1 MNKLIDLVRFKK
13 LDWYILKEYIGP
25 FFVTFFVAWFVL
37 IMQFLWKYI
46 DDLIGKGL
54 SQDVIFKF
62 MFYTASTLIPMALP
76 LAILLS
82 SIMTMGKFG
91 ENSELTAA
99 KASGISLFRYFKSTI
114 IFSVIVAIFA
124 FYYSNY
130 IFTKTKAV
138 AQSMLGDI
146 RNLKPALI
154 IKPNTFYNG
163 ISGVSLRVDS
173 KNEQTGEL
181 IGIKIYNHSRGNGN
195 ESILLAKRGNLA
207 QSDDG
212 KVLIFKL
219 DSGIQYRDE
228 SSSSYD
234 NLKFPFY
241 IYTFKHFEKRFDLT
255 QFQLGEISKNP
266 DEMRLTMNVGEL
278 TRAIDSF
285 KREAIG
291 SQVKFESSFSQL
303 NPIFKKGPIGSA
315 GLNFK
320 DSLTRMNTEERTK
333 FKLIRTN
340 KMRTVKNYLF
350 AHNSERN
357 YLRSL
362 KNLSEIEWHRKFT
375 LAISCIVLF
384 FVGAPLGSIIKKGGI
399 GLPMFISVVLFII
412 YYVMTL
418 IGGSLADQETV
429 SPFVGMWAST
439 LAFLPFGIYL
449 TIKAKNDSQ
458 LMNIEGYSNY
468 FTQLYKK
475 YVDRK

>member
-1 MNKLIDLVRFKK
+1 
-13 LDWYILKEYIGP
+13 
-25 FFVTFFVAWFVL
+25 
-37 IMQFLWKYI
+37 
-46 DDLIGKGL
+46 
-54 SQDVIFKF
+54 
-62 MFYTASTLIPMALP
+62 MALP

-99 KASGISLFRYFKSTI
+99 KSSGISLFRYFKSTI
-114 IFSVIVAIFA
+114 VFSIFVAIFA

-163 ISGVSLRVDS
+163 ISGVSLRVDA
-173 KNEQTGEL
+173 KNEETGEL
-181 IGIKIYNHSRGNGN
+181 FGIKIYNHSRGNGN
-195 ESILLAKRGNLA
+195 ESVLLAKRGKLA

-219 DSGIQYRDE
+219 DSGIQYMDKA
-228 SSSSYD
+228 SSSYD
-234 NLKFPFY
+234 DPKFPFY
-241 IYTFKHFEKRFDLT
+241 IYKFKHFEKRFDLT
-255 QFQLGEISKNP
+255 QFQLGNISKNP
-266 DEMRLTMNVGEL
+266 DDMRLTLNVTQL
-278 TRAIDSF
+278 TKAIDSF
-285 KREAIG
+285 KKEEVSRVVG
-291 SQVKFESSFSQL
+291 FNRSFSNS
-303 NPIFKKGPIGSA
+303 NPVFKK
-315 GLNFK
+315 LNTQRKIVNLK
-320 DSLTRMNTEERTK
+320 DSLNRLNIEDRTRYKM
-333 FKLIRTN
+333 IRSN
-340 KMRTVKNYLF
+340 KIRNVKNNLF
-350 AHNSERN
+350 VFNSDRN
-357 YLRSL
+357 YVRTL
-362 KNLSEIEWHRKFT
+362 KNLLEIEWHRKFT

-418 IGGSLADQETV
+418 IGGSLADQQTV

-439 LAFLPFGIYL
+439 LTFLPFGIYL

-458 LMNIEGYSNY
+458 LMNIEGYANY
-468 FTQLYKK
+468 FTQLYRK